1 MFYNRSTRAYH
12 RLPKSAI
19 LTAPLGA
26 RTRFARL
33 CGVFSEAKPP
43 KKRILEYLR
52 ILQSA
57 NDSYINF
64 IIQYCRQFVNLLRF
78 IFLNMMKPF
87 CAFLSDSFVK
97 KA

>member
-1 MFYNRSTRAYH
+1 MFYNWITRAYR

-26 RTRFARL
+26 RTRTARL
-33 CGVFSEAKPP
+33 SGVFSSAKPP

-64 IIQYCRQFVNLLRF
+64 IIQYCRQFVNLLGF
-78 IFLNMMKPF
+78 IFFKMMNPF

-97 KA
+97 MA